1 MEGIFQTFKL
11 CVCMSVCVCVRARA
25 RVHAAVVVH
34 QCSYVCAHI
43 NCEYLNVIAP
53 LPFPACRNTI
63 LDIDRQQ

>member
-1 MEGIFQTFKL
+1 
-11 CVCMSVCVCVRARA
+11 MSVCVCVRARA